1 MKKSVTSFLG
11 LILLAS
17 CLVSCNFFKH
27 DYTDKKHDYIDV
39 NTDDICDVCG
49 HTQKVQE
56 TTKEN
61 TEHTHQWQDVSGEH
75 ASICIECNE
84 KQLKPEAC
92 NFVRENCE
100 SPMECTIC
108 HAISGEP
115 TEKHDWEFVSQT
127 SDCWSTTVIHA
138 CSKCGMEE
146 FLHGDSALPHHS
158 WKEETVNGKT
168 TFSCTRCNESITF
181 VSEIRTFSYAEV
193 LAEYKIGDPGVKH
206 ENFNNPE
213 IEREGMSA
221 IDAIIRAKFEVT
233 IEYNTVSVFYDEESN
248 MWHVSFYTFDIP
260 GGDQS
265 VYVNDNG
272 LTCYIVYGE

>member
-1 MKKSVTSFLG
+1 MRKFVEKMIALSMV
-11 LILLAS
+11 LILLLL
-17 CLVSCNFFKH
+17 CLVSCNFFEYH
-27 DYTDKKHDYIDV
+27 PLNENEETTND
-39 NTDDICDVCG
+39 NT
-49 HTQKVQE
+49 QE
-56 TTKEN
+56 TTKIA
-61 TEHTHQWQDVSGEH
+61 EHIHQWQNVSGEH

-92 NFVRENCE
+92 NWVRESCDLPAVC
-100 SPMECTIC
+100 SIC
-108 HAISGEP
+108 YAVGSEAP
-115 TEKHDWEFVSQT
+115 EAHDWQYQSQT

-158 WKEETVNGKT
+158 WKEETVDGKT

-213 IEREGMSA
+213 IEREGMRA
-221 IDAIIRAKFEVT
+221 IDAIIRAKFEVS

-248 MWHVSFYTFDIP
+248 MWCVSFYTFDVP